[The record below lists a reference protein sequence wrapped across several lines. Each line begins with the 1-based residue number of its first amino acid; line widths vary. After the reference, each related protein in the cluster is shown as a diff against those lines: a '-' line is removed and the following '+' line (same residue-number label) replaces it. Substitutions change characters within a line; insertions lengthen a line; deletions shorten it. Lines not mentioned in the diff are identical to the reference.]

1 MAGDDLFPHSSSKWV
16 NVKFADSLTSL
27 ERNCADTKFD
37 VHVYIGVM
45 VIQLREFKEKKKNMN
60 NYIL

>member
-1 MAGDDLFPHSSSKWV
+1 MAGADLYSHSSSKWV
-16 NVKFADSLTSL
+16 NVKFVDSLTSL
-27 ERNCADTKFD
+27 ERNCADTKFH

-45 VIQLREFKEKKKNMN
+45 VQLREFKEKKKNMN